1 MEKRLLLTFVISL
14 GIVGLWQFLLPKP
27 PPPAHTVPPTAESV
41 PPSALRHT
49 PSTLRLAEE
58 AAMA

>member
-27 PPPAHTVPPTAESV
+27 PPPAHTVPCAPSLSV
-41 PPSALRHT
+41 THSNT
-49 PSTLRLAEE
+49 VRL
-58 AAMA
+58 